1 VAAADVALR
10 AGQEHARQAPRDL
23 RDFLTRL
30 QELDELRRVQVEVD
44 TNLEI
49 TEIVDRLS
57 KGRARDVALLFERIR
72 GGQMPVTINL
82 FGSEQRMAT
91 ALGAQTLSEVGDRL
105 AALVSPQMPRGL
117 RAMVMR
123 ARSAMEAAGAIP
135 KRVDAAPCQEVVRT
149 GDAVRLSELP
159 LLRCWPE
166 DGGRYITL
174 PLVIT
179 QDPVTGVRNVGMYRL
194 QEYDDRTLG
203 MHWQIHKGGAEHEEH
218 ARGARIPVAVALGGE
233 PAAIYAASAPLPQ
246 GIDEFLFAGWLMR
259 RRMRLARG
267 VTVDLDVPAEAEI
280 ILEGYVDPAERRLE
294 GPFGDHTGYYSL
306 ADEYPVLHLTAM
318 TMRREP
324 IYPTTVVG
332 RPPMEDYWLGHATE
346 RIFLPLL
353 RLVQPEIV
361 DYHMPSAGVF
371 HNCVIVSM
379 RKRYP
384 GHAAKVMFAVWSTMQ
399 LANAKVVV
407 VVDEDIDPRDM
418 QEVAF
423 RALSNVDPRRD
434 TLIVDGPLDVLDH
447 GGPSFAKGSKVGID
461 ATRKGRLDGYA
472 REWPPDI
479 VMDPSIIE
487 LVDRRWKEYG
497 IDSLGGGR

>member
-1 VAAADVALR
+1 
-10 AGQEHARQAPRDL
+10 
-23 RDFLTRL
+23 
-30 QELDELRRVQVEVD
+30 
-44 TNLEI
+44 
-49 TEIVDRLS
+49 
-57 KGRARDVALLFERIR
+57 
-72 GGQMPVTINL
+72 MPVTINL

-91 ALGAQTLSEVGDRL
+91 ALGARTLTEVGDRL
-105 AALVSPQMPRGL
+105 AALVSPQLPRGV
-117 RAMVMR
+117 RAIVMR

-135 KRVDAAPCQEVVRT
+135 KRVEAAPSQEVVRT

-259 RRMRLARG
+259 RRMRLVRG

-353 RLVQPEIV
+353 RIVQPEIV

-384 GHAAKVMFAVWSTMQ
+384 GHAAKVIFAVWSTMQ

-407 VVDEDIDPRDM
+407 VVDEDIDPRDQ

-447 GGPSFAKGSKVGID
+447 GGPSFAKGSKIGID

-472 REWPPDI
+472 REWPADI
-479 VMDPSIIE
+479 VMDPRVIE

-497 IDSLGGGR
+497 IEGLGSSR